1 MKNKLI
7 EILSQY
13 DKGIIDALNFRCVS
27 DMLVVVNAETRDRLN
42 DVMNILLKYDEE
54 EYGND
59 EFLNSVTVILDAK
72 RNQVGFC
79 KREEYWNETRR

>member
-1 MKNKLI
+1 MKEKLI

-13 DKGIIDALNFRCVS
+13 DKGIIDALNFKCVS
-27 DMLVVVNAETRDRLN
+27 EELLVINTEIRDKLI

-59 EFLNSVTVILDAK
+59 EFLNNVTVILDAK
-72 RNQVGFC
+72 INQVGFC
-79 KREEYWNETRR
+79 KKGIY

>member
-1 MKNKLI
+1 MKDKLI
-7 EILSQY
+7 KILSQY
-13 DKGIIDALNFRCVS
+13 DKGIIDSLNFRCVS
-27 DMLVVVNAETRDRLN
+27 DILVIVNTETRDRLN

-79 KREEYWNETRR
+79 KREEYWK

>member
-13 DKGIIDALNFRCVS
+13 DKGIIDALNFRSVS
-27 DMLVVVNAETRDRLN
+27 DMMLVVNTETRDRLN

-54 EYGND
+54 ECGND
-59 EFLNSVTVILDAK
+59 EFLNSVTVILAAK

-79 KREEYWNETRR
+79 KREEDCNETKK

>member
-1 MKNKLI
+1 MKEKLI
-7 EILSQY
+7 KILSEY
-13 DKGIIDALNFRCVS
+13 DKGIIDALNFRSVS
-27 DMLVVVNAETRDRLN
+27 DMMLVVNAETRDRLN

-59 EFLNSVTVILDAK
+59 EFLNNVMVLLDAK

-79 KREEYWNETRR
+79 KKIIY

>member
-1 MKNKLI
+1 MKDKLI

-13 DKGIIDALNFRCVS
+13 DKGIIDALNFRSVS
-27 DMLVVVNAETRDRLN
+27 DMMLVVNTETRDRLN

-79 KREEYWNETRR
+79 KREEYWDETRR

>member
-1 MKNKLI
+1 MKDKLI

-13 DKGIIDALNFRCVS
+13 DKGIIDALNFRSVS
-27 DMLVVVNAETRDRLN
+27 DMMLVVNTETRDRLN

-72 RNQVGFC
+72 RNQVEFF
-79 KREEYWNETRR
+79 KREEYWK

>member
-1 MKNKLI
+1 MKDKLI

-13 DKGIIDALNFRCVS
+13 DKGIIDALNLRSVS
-27 DMLVVVNAETRDRLN
+27 DIMLVVNAETRDRLN

-54 EYGND
+54 VDGK
-59 EFLNSVTVILDAK
+59 FLNSVVVILDAK

-79 KREEYWNETRR
+79 KREEYWK